1 MYKKITED
9 VSSRQDDL
17 NVAGYQLLSY
27 WQKIVFSIPSFWKNA
42 LFNKPQFCTEE
53 SFSNWRKGL
62 IASLLWNGNDSHDF
76 INISW
81 VPMVNPIFCEIL
93 SFSLNFP
100 FKGHGCS
107 LNLQNQDSKLIFGIL
122 VYQRP
127 VTISKSR
134 SRCKTPV
141 RNHQHLE
148 FTHVALEGAGGS
160 WLAFGILILI
170 LIWSMVF
177 DIPMIQILAL
187 YLDFEGA
194 KNIHVL

>member
-9 VSSRQDDL
+9 VSSRQEDL

-100 FKGHGCS
+100 FKRGTIKGFWENYRNLHAKLRTMR
-107 LNLQNQDSKLIFGIL
+107 LNVDSRFRFL
-122 VYQRP
+122 
-127 VTISKSR
+127 
-134 SRCKTPV
+134 
-141 RNHQHLE
+141 H
-148 FTHVALEGAGGS
+148 
-160 WLAFGILILI
+160 
-170 LIWSMVF
+170 
-177 DIPMIQILAL
+177 
-187 YLDFEGA
+187 A
-194 KNIHVL
+194 K

>member
-9 VSSRQDDL
+9 VSSRQEDL

-100 FKGHGCS
+100 FKDWDDFLCS
-107 LNLQNQDSKLIFGIL
+107 FQLHASNWPFYFQL
-122 VYQRP
+122 
-127 VTISKSR
+127 
-134 SRCKTPV
+134 TPGV
-141 RNHQHLE
+141 PTEHLWCC
-148 FTHVALEGAGGS
+148 F
-160 WLAFGILILI
+160 F
-170 LIWSMVF
+170 
-177 DIPMIQILAL
+177 
-187 YLDFEGA
+187 
-194 KNIHVL
+194 